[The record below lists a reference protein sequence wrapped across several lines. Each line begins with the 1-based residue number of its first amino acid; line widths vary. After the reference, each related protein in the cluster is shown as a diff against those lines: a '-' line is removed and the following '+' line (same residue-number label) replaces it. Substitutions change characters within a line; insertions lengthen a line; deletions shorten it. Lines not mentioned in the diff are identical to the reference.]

1 MWGGADFRRNKLF
14 YFLAVRMFACPES
27 ADKSAKNFFFFSFF
41 FMPAYLHWECFALL
55 FRSGMMVNGDCGW
68 FIPATSCWPPSTRSS
83 FAFDHHSLNTFA
95 SHRLAIVKARPP
107 HQTRSTAT
115 PYTGSQGRR
124 TNCNFEHKFA
134 KPTTDCYGMND
145 KLLLLF
151 SKVATV
157 ESGGGGGRGGAGLC
171 PTIRKVFG
179 PAICQTTL

>member
-1 MWGGADFRRNKLF
+1 
-14 YFLAVRMFACPES
+14 
-27 ADKSAKNFFFFSFF
+27 
-41 FMPAYLHWECFALL
+41 
-55 FRSGMMVNGDCGW
+55 MVNGDCGW

-151 SKVATV
+151 SKVATM
-157 ESGGGGGRGGAGLC
+157 ESGGGWGARWSGIVSDNKESFWASDLSNNSLMIFISKWL
-171 PTIRKVFG
+171 PKI
-179 PAICQTTL
+179 ICLWTEWNMAMAPKLDADF